1 MHHSGVGYWPGGAGE
16 LYLCGG
22 SGTWVLSVLP
32 ASLAMNPKLSLRI
45 NVYLKR
51 KKNRDTSWNWKSNK
65 MLETDPNLGSD
76 LAKVK

>member
-1 MHHSGVGYWPGGAGE
+1 MG
-16 LYLCGG
+16 GG
-22 SGTWVLSVLP
+22 SCICVGAVVHGNSVLS